1 MEGQLLTDIGP
12 IFEWTTGNPI
22 VDHDEDIYQLN
33 YAMENINY
41 DSDYGDSNYEN
52 SNDTNGGDDEF
63 PYLSSD

>member
-33 YAMENINY
+33 YAM
-41 DSDYGDSNYEN
+41 
-52 SNDTNGGDDEF
+52 
-63 PYLSSD
+63 